1 MGKNLLSF
9 LVISLALLSPKIL
22 AQETIVSKNYFQ
34 ISPRIGYD
42 VPTFNNNT
50 PYVNYNDGLLLGIS
64 LDYYWSWFGLGADFD
79 YINNQPDNSYPT
91 NNLIN
96 ANSVALTDFTSVEDK
111 ITRTF
116 YGIGPSF
123 KYQTKSKKFTAELN
137 LRAGFGSISGG
148 KTELRETTTTNNQ
161 LLNYHAGYDT
171 GSIFST
177 KGQVRFTYYFS
188 ERWGIHIGAYYLK
201 HFEAEEQM
209 DSALGF
215 SAAYQSYTYDS
226 NTNTNTLS
234 NTTLNIREKPCDCD
248 VFSKGIFVGISLKF
262 PPKPKI
268 KEEKEKKLIVYT
280 LSIKAKDKFTKAVL
294 PNTEIVV
301 KDSKGTVIKKEKTN
315 DAGLLLIEK
324 ITPDD
329 YTIEGVLDSVKLD
342 QTTAKKTEFVA
353 NGTLEK
359 EIIYSDSNII
369 VKGVAVIC
377 ESTTPISGVT
387 VTLKNASGIIEN
399 TAVTDSIG
407 RFSFPIKPNTEYLIY
422 GKKQNYFS
430 QIISITPRQYVRNVT
445 LFVKVALC
453 LEEAECDK
461 AIKLKNIL
469 YDLDKYFIREESKK
483 ELNRLVQFMIDNPD
497 IKVEVSSHTD
507 CRASNKYN
515 QTLSQN
521 RANAALDY
529 LVSQGISRERLQGVG
544 YGESKLLNKCAD
556 GVSCS
561 EEQHQLNRRT
571 EMKVICPEK
580 K

>member
-1 MGKNLLSF
+1 MGKKLLSLLAIV
-9 LVISLALLSPKIL
+9 LVILPFKVR
-22 AQETIVSKNYFQ
+22 AQETKADKNYFQ
-34 ISPRIGYD
+34 IAPRIGYD
-42 VPTFNNNT
+42 VPTFNNST
-50 PYVNYNDGLLLGIS
+50 PYVNYNGGLLLGIS
-64 LDYYWSWFGLGADFD
+64 LDYYWNWFGLGADFD
-79 YINNQPDNSYPT
+79 YINNKPDSTYPT
-91 NNLIN
+91 KNLIN

-137 LRAGFGSISGG
+137 LRAGYGSISGG
-148 KTELRETTTTNNQ
+148 KTELRETTTTANQ

-201 HFEAEEQM
+201 HYKAEEQT
-209 DSALGF
+209 DGTLGF
-215 SAAYQSYTYDS
+215 SAAYQSYVYDS
-226 NTNTNTLS
+226 NANTNTLS
-234 NTTLNIREKPCDCD
+234 NTTPDTRDKPCDCD
-248 VFSKGIFVGISLKF
+248 VFSKGVFVGVSLKF
-262 PPKPKI
+262 PPKPKV
-268 KEEKEKKLIVYT
+268 KEEIEKKPLVYA
-280 LSIKAKDKFTKAVL
+280 LSIKAKDKFTKAIL

-315 DAGLLLIEK
+315 DAGILLIEK

-329 YTIEGVLDSVKLD
+329 YTIEGVLDAVKLD
-342 QTTAKKTEFVA
+342 PTTAKKTEFVA

-369 VKGVAVIC
+369 LKGVAVIC
-377 ESTTPISGVT
+377 ETTTPISGVI
-387 VTLKNASGIIEN
+387 VTLKNASGIVEN
-399 TAVTDSIG
+399 TAVSDSIG
-407 RFSFPIKPNTEYLIY
+407 RFSFPIKPNTEYFIY

-430 QIISITPRQYVRNVT
+430 QTVSITPRQYERNVT

-453 LEEAECDK
+453 LEEADCDK

-483 ELNRLVQFMIDNPD
+483 ELNRLVQFMVDNPD

-507 CRASNKYN
+507 CRASSKYN

-529 LVSQGISRERLQGVG
+529 LVSQGIARNRLIGVG
-544 YGESKLLNKCAD
+544 YGESKLLNECAD
-556 GVSCS
+556 GVSCT